1 MKLFIDGRRDGYE
14 PNQCYGTITVG
25 EMIEILSEYDEDM
38 KVYLKN
44 DNGYTY
50 GSIDYGSFSVGE
62 VEE

>member
-14 PNQCYGTITVG
+14 PSQCYKTITVG

-38 KVYLKN
+38 EIYLKN

-50 GSIDYGSFSVGE
+50 GSIDYDSFSVEE